1 MRTTEKIKRKLRHC
15 AFFSRLF
22 SSDLDRQSGKKFNL
36 DKFLTL
42 ISFVFLLIVVVLPI
56 AMIIYNV
63 FFYGGRI
70 DFSLFKNIVFD
81 KENLHSILN
90 TVVIALSV
98 TVLGT
103 AVGLFFA
110 WLLGRSD
117 IPLKGLMR
125 SLFTIPYMFPPF
137 FGAMAWD
144 LLLSPRGGYF
154 NSWYM
159 SITGAETALF
169 NINSLAGIIF
179 VEMSYYFPFV
189 FMQVVSALERMD
201 PTLEESARIAGAKQS
216 YVIRKIT
223 LPLVKPAIASGA
235 LLILTS
241 SLSHFGVPSILG
253 FSQKIYTLPT
263 RIYDLINRSSGDFQ
277 GIREGGALSVL
288 LVAVVMIAL
297 FLQRL
302 VLRSGSYDIIKG
314 KSMRPMLI
322 KLRGAKIPLLILALG
337 FLVIVVLVPLIMI
350 FLVGLLKAYGLPL
363 NFANFTVN
371 NYIQIISNNKM
382 VSDSIINSVFLSISS
397 GLICMGVGVMI
408 AYVITKIKPRGKA
421 VLEVISVLPYSIPG
435 IVLAIGVILTW
446 SGKLYFNFYNSI
458 WIILIAYM
466 ARYLAFSMKS
476 ASASL
481 QQVHY
486 SLEDAAR
493 TCGASHSQS
502 LKDITVPLIRPA
514 MVSGFFLIFLPAM
527 RELTTSVLLYGP
539 YSRTLGVA
547 IYSLKSDGYIVQA
560 SALASVAIVIIF
572 VCNMIVRFI
581 TGDRKT
587 R

>member
-1 MRTTEKIKRKLRHC
+1 MRSLIQSFKQSLKR
-15 AFFSRLF
+15 
-22 SSDLDRQSGKKFNL
+22 SDLDKMEGRHFSL
-36 DKFLTL
+36 DLVLTWL
-42 ISFVFLLIVVVLPI
+42 SFILLLVIVVLPI
-56 AMIIYNV
+56 AMIIINV
-63 FFYGGRI
+63 FFNEGSF
-70 DFSLFKNIVFD
+70 DLSMFKRVLLD
-81 KENLHSILN
+81 KENIKAMFN
-90 TVVIALSV
+90 TLIIALSV

-103 AVGLFFA
+103 VVGLFFA

-154 NSWYM
+154 NNWYM
-159 SITGAETALF
+159 SVTGAKNALF
-169 NINSLAGIIF
+169 NINSLGGIIF

-201 PTLEESARIAGAKQS
+201 PTLEESARIAGAKQG
-216 YVIRKIT
+216 YVIAKIT

-277 GIREGGALSVL
+277 GIREGAALSLL
-288 LVAVVMIAL
+288 LVAVVMLA
-297 FLQRL
+297 L
-302 VLRSGSYDIIKG
+302 VLQKHVLKAGSYDIIKG

-322 KLRGAKIPLLILALG
+322 KLRGSKWPLLFVALSFLVVVVVIPLA
-337 FLVIVVLVPLIMI
+337 MI
-350 FLVGLLKAYGLPL
+350 FLVGMLKAYGLPL
-363 NFANFTVN
+363 TLNNFTLDN
-371 NYIQIISNNKM
+371 FKEILTSNKM
-382 VSDSIINSVFLSISS
+382 VTDSISNSLLLSISA
-397 GLICMGVGVMI
+397 GIICMILGVII
-408 AYVITKIKPRGKA
+408 AYVITKIQPRGKT
-421 VLEVISVLPYSIPG
+421 VLEIISVLPYSIPG

-446 SGKLYFNFYNSI
+446 SGKLYFNLYNTL
-458 WIILIAYM
+458 WIILVAYL

-481 QQVHY
+481 QQVHH

-493 TCGASHSQS
+493 NCGASHFES
-502 LKDITVPLIRPA
+502 LLDVTLPLIRPA

-539 YSRTLGVA
+539 FTRTLGVA

-560 SALASVAIVIIF
+560 SALASVAIIIIF
-572 VCNMIVRFI
+572 ICNAIVRFI
-581 TGDRKT
+581 TKDR
-587 R
+587 RSN

>member
-1 MRTTEKIKRKLRHC
+1 MRSLIHSLKQSLKR
-15 AFFSRLF
+15 
-22 SSDLDRQSGKKFNL
+22 SDLDRMEGRRFSL
-36 DKFLTL
+36 DFVLTWL
-42 ISFVFLLIVVVLPI
+42 SFIFLLVIVVLPI
-56 AMIIYNV
+56 AMIIINV
-63 FFYGGRI
+63 FFANGSF
-70 DFSLFKNIVFD
+70 DLSMFKRVLLD
-81 KENLHSILN
+81 KENIKAMLN
-90 TVVIALSV
+90 TMIIALSV

-103 AVGLFFA
+103 VVGLFFA

-125 SLFTIPYMFPPF
+125 SLFSIPYMFPPF

-154 NSWYM
+154 NTWYM
-159 SITGAETALF
+159 SMTGADSALF
-169 NINSLAGIIF
+169 NINSLGGIIF

-201 PTLEESARIAGAKQS
+201 PTLEESARIAGAKQG
-216 YVIRKIT
+216 YVIAKIT

-277 GIREGGALSVL
+277 GIREGAALSLL
-288 LVAVVMIAL
+288 LVAVVMLA
-297 FLQRL
+297 L
-302 VLRSGSYDIIKG
+302 VLQKQVLKSGSYDIIKG

-322 KLRGAKIPLLILALG
+322 KLRGSKWPLLFVALS
-337 FLVIVVLVPLIMI
+337 FLVIVVVIPLVMI
-350 FLVGLLKAYGLPL
+350 FLVGMLKAYGLPL
-363 NFANFTVN
+363 TPNNFTFDN
-371 NYIQIISNNKM
+371 FKEILSSNKM
-382 VSDSIINSVFLSISS
+382 VTDSISNSLLLSISA
-397 GLICMGVGVMI
+397 GIICMILGVIV
-408 AYVITKIKPRGKA
+408 AYVITKIKPRGKT
-421 VLEVISVLPYSIPG
+421 VLEIISVLPYSIPG

-446 SGKLYFNFYNSI
+446 SGKLYFNLYNTL
-458 WIILIAYM
+458 WIILVAYL

-493 TCGASHSQS
+493 NCGASHFES
-502 LKDITVPLIRPA
+502 LLDVTLPLIRPA

-539 YSRTLGVA
+539 FTRTLGVA

-560 SALASVAIVIIF
+560 SALASVAIIIIF
-572 VCNMIVRFI
+572 ICNAIVRFI
-581 TGDRKT
+581 TKDR
-587 R
+587 RSN